1 MYWSLDMEN
10 SKMVKTASILDKIAK
25 ILGGIALVCGFVC
38 LVFVP
43 LVIFLGEQVF
53 VPGSNVLELGFIE
66 FKLSA
71 DFQAITPGVITF
83 TTVSLVIAATSCFI
97 FYFIAKF
104 FRAVLLSV
112 KEGRPF
118 EKAVVISFR
127 RLGFLSLA
135 GGLVSELLKWGQQL
149 LLLKAYPMDE
159 IFSSPAITGME
170 VNFIMDMGFVV
181 IALVFFLLSWIFA
194 YGHELQKQSDETL

>member
-1 MYWSLDMEN
+1 MEN
-10 SKMVKTASILDKIAK
+10 SKMVKTAGILDKIAK

-38 LVFVP
+38 LAFVP
-43 LVIFLGEQVF
+43 LVIFLGERVF

-71 DFQAITPGVITF
+71 DFQAITPGVVTF
-83 TTVSLVIAATSCFI
+83 SAVSLVIAATSCFI
-97 FYFIAKF
+97 LYFIAKF
-104 FRAVLLSV
+104 LRAVLLSV

-118 EKAVVISFR
+118 ENAVVSSFR
-127 RLGFLSLA
+127 RLGFLSLV

-159 IFSSPAITGME
+159 IFASPAIAGME
-170 VNFIMDMGFVV
+170 VNFIMDMGFVL
-181 IALVFFLLSWIFA
+181 IALVFFLLSWVFA

>member
-1 MYWSLDMEN
+1 MKNE
-10 SKMVKTASILDKIAK
+10 KMMKTAGILDKIAK
-25 ILGGIALVCGFVC
+25 ILGGIALVCGIVC

-43 LVIFLGEQVF
+43 LVIFLGERMF
-53 VPGSNVLELGFIE
+53 VPGTNVLELGFIE

-83 TTVSLVIAATSCFI
+83 SAVSLVISAISCFI
-97 FYFIAKF
+97 FYFIAKYL
-104 FRAVLLSV
+104 RAVLLSV

-118 EKAVVISFR
+118 EKAVVASFR
-127 RLGFLSLA
+127 RLGFLSLV

-159 IFSSPAITGME
+159 IFTSPAIAGME
-170 VNFIMDMGFVV
+170 VNFIMDMGFVL
-181 IALVFFLLSWIFA
+181 IALVFFFLSWIFA
-194 YGHELQKQSDETL
+194 YGNDLQKQSDETL

>member
-1 MYWSLDMEN
+1 MEN

-104 FRAVLLSV
+104 LRAVLLSV

-118 EKAVVISFR
+118 EKAVVASFR
-127 RLGFLSLA
+127 RLGFLSLV

-149 LLLKAYPMDE
+149 LLFTA
-159 IFSSPAITGME
+159 
-170 VNFIMDMGFVV
+170 
-181 IALVFFLLSWIFA
+181 
-194 YGHELQKQSDETL
+194 

>member
-1 MYWSLDMEN
+1 MKNE
-10 SKMVKTASILDKIAK
+10 KMIKTAAILDKIAK
-25 ILGGIALVCGFVC
+25 ILGSIVLVCGFVC

-43 LVIFLGEQVF
+43 LVIFLGERVF

-71 DFQAITPGVITF
+71 DFQAITPGVVTF
-83 TTVSLVIAATSCFI
+83 SAVSLVIAATSCFI
-97 FYFIAKF
+97 LYFIAKF
-104 FRAVLLSV
+104 LRAVLLSV

-118 EKAVVISFR
+118 ENAVVSSFR
-127 RLGFLSLA
+127 RLGFLSLV

-159 IFSSPAITGME
+159 IFASPAITGME

-181 IALVFFLLSWIFA
+181 IALVFFILSRIFA

>member
-1 MYWSLDMEN
+1 MKNE
-10 SKMVKTASILDKIAK
+10 KMIKTAAILDKIAK
-25 ILGGIALVCGFVC
+25 ILGSIALVCGIVC

-43 LVIFLGEQVF
+43 LVIFLGARVF

-83 TTVSLVIAATSCFI
+83 SAVSLVISAISCFI
-97 FYFIAKF
+97 FYFIAKYL
-104 FRAVLLSV
+104 RAVLLSV

-118 EKAVVISFR
+118 EKAVVSSFR
-127 RLGFLSLA
+127 RLGFLSLV

-149 LLLKAYPMDE
+149 LLLNAYPMDE
-159 IFSSPAITGME
+159 IFASPAIAGME
-170 VNFIMDMGFVV
+170 VNFIMDMGFVL
-181 IALVFFLLSWIFA
+181 IALVFFFLSWIFA
-194 YGHELQKQSDETL
+194 YGNDLQTQSDETL

>member
-1 MYWSLDMEN
+1 MKNE
-10 SKMVKTASILDKIAK
+10 KMIKTAAILDKIAK

-38 LVFVP
+38 LAFVP
-43 LVIFLGEQVF
+43 LVIFLGERMF
-53 VPGSNVLELGFIE
+53 VPDTNILELGFIE

-83 TTVSLVIAATSCFI
+83 SAVSLVIAATSCFI
-97 FYFIAKF
+97 FYFIAKYL
-104 FRAVLLSV
+104 RAVLLSV

-118 EKAVVISFR
+118 EKAVVSSFR
-127 RLGFLSLA
+127 RLGFLSLV

-159 IFSSPAITGME
+159 IFASPAIAGME
-170 VNFIMDMGFVV
+170 VNFIMDMGFIL

-194 YGHELQKQSDETL
+194 YGNDLQTQSDETL